1 MVVLLSL
8 LQLLTAMLLTFT
20 PSSFA
25 IPYYH
30 TKCSKNAQVEYHTHR
45 LKCLLLLG
53 CALIFKPRAFA
64 LGFYF
69 VSSSIAL
76 AF

>member
-30 TKCSKNAQVEYHTHR
+30 TKCSKNAQVEYHTTPIKVSITPWLR
-45 LKCLLLLG
+45 TYFQTPRFRVGLLF
-53 CALIFKPRAFA
+53 CK
-64 LGFYF
+64 
-69 VSSSIAL
+69 
-76 AF
+76 